1 MTPRKQRA
9 LAVLIRSPTVE
20 AAAQELGMGY
30 STLRRWIK
38 TDEEFRG
45 EYEAAL
51 ADIFMDASKQARHS
65 LAPALTALREIV
77 ENEETPAAARVQ
89 GARVILESS
98 LKLAE
103 MTDVIERLNRLE
115 QSIQEDE

>member
-1 MTPRKQRA
+1 MTLRKQRA
-9 LAVLIRSPTVE
+9 LAVLIRAPTVE

-30 STLRRWIK
+30 STLRRWLK

-51 ADIFMDASKQARHS
+51 ADIFAEASKQARQS
-65 LAPALTALREIV
+65 LSTALTALREIV
-77 ENEETPAAARVQ
+77 ENEEFPAAARVQ

-103 MTDVIERLNRLE
+103 ITDVLNRLSKLE
-115 QSIQEDE
+115 QSMEEDQ